1 MTEVFG
7 TVAEKPENPARKRAL
22 LLTAMIMERK
32 PEVLDRFV
40 EGLRDLDDKTVV
52 PHLWKLFSSR
62 GCWDADMVHE
72 LVRIALAIRRYGWR
86 AH

>member
-40 EGLRDLDDKTVV
+40 EGSGTSTTK
-52 PHLWKLFSSR
+52 P
-62 GCWDADMVHE
+62 
-72 LVRIALAIRRYGWR
+72 
-86 AH
+86 